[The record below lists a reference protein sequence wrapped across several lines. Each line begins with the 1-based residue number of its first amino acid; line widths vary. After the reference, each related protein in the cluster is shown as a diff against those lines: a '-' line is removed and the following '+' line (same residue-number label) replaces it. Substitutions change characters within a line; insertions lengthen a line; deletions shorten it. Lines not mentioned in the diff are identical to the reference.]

1 MLVKLTVLA
10 IVTSFLLV
18 DVMVVVVNVGTVIIT
33 ELMTLLLAVIVNVDK
48 RVTI

>member
-1 MLVKLTVLA
+1 MVKLTVLA